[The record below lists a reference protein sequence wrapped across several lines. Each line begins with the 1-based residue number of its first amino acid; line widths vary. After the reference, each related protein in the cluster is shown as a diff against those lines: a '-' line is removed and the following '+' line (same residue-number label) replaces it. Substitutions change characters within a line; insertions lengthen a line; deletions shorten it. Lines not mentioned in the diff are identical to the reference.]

1 MKHARGLVLL
11 EIVMISTLSPAASG
25 RAARIR
31 GSLTRNMRADSVF
44 WWHTLGK
51 TYVGPDGEPT
61 NNDHGEFAW
70 YIAHRLD
77 ATGRYVAVVPR
88 DSAAW
93 RLLRGDVAAALTA
106 RDSRLGLRDY
116 AGRSRPVW
124 STIDPYAEP
133 KGTRSALLC
142 DNAQVAA
149 GLARAAIALRRGEP
163 DDRALADSALAAA
176 LAALAAFEADEHEDP
191 RTRGVYYRFPPDFP
205 IRASEQGQIV
215 PMNYLSTTGRAY
227 LRLAQATGNETFRE
241 RAEAIARFVLSRTKL
256 VDSALFWKYQEG
268 SAIEDIAHGGIT
280 ASFLF
285 MLSPEPRVD
294 GMGVRQALSGTLRK
308 LFVLRGDSLVINDHV
323 DGSKDGNPR
332 YLGAFGQWAEVV
344 PAACDMYE
352 DLTRALWS
360 YSGKLQG
367 GAIVGATALLEAE
380 AVCPGAAA
388 ILRRVEGSVG

>member
-1 MKHARGLVLL
+1 MKCARAVLL
-11 EIVMISTLSPAASG
+11 CEMALASATSALAGGRTASAHVVMS
-25 RAARIR
+25 RDVRVD
-31 GSLTRNMRADSVF
+31 SLF
-44 WWHTLGK
+44 WWHVLRAS
-51 TYVGPDGEPT
+51 YVGPDSEPT
-61 NNDHGEFAW
+61 NNDRGEFAW
-70 YIAHRLD
+70 PIADRLD
-77 ATGRYVAVVPR
+77 ATARYLMIVPS

-93 RLLRGDVAAALTA
+93 RLLRRDVAAALSA

-149 GLARAAIALRRGEP
+149 GLARAAIALRRGKP
-163 DDRALADSALAAA
+163 GDRALADSALAAA
-176 LAALAAFEADEHEDP
+176 LAALAAFEADEHDDS
-191 RTRGVYYRFPPDFP
+191 RTNGVYYRFPPDSP

-215 PMNYLSTTGRAY
+215 PMNYLSATGRAY
-227 LRLAQATGNETFRE
+227 LWLARATGNETCRA
-241 RAEAIARFVLSRTKL
+241 RAEALARFVLSRARL

-268 SAIEDIAHGGIT
+268 SAIEDIGHGGIT
-280 ASFLF
+280 ASFLM

-294 GMGVRQALSGTLRK
+294 GVGVREALSGTLRK
-308 LFVLRGDSLVINDHV
+308 LFILKGDSLVINDHV

-332 YLGAFGQWAEVV
+332 YLGAFGQWAEAV
-344 PAACDMYE
+344 PTACDLYE

-360 YSGKLQG
+360 YRGKLQG
-367 GAIVGATALLEAE
+367 GGIVGATALLEAE

-388 ILRRVEGSVG
+388 ILGRVEGNAG

>member
-11 EIVMISTLSPAASG
+11 EMFLVSTLSPATGG
-25 RAARIR
+25 RTARTR
-31 GSLTRNMRADSVF
+31 GPLTRNMRADSVF
-44 WWHTLGK
+44 WWHTMEK
-51 TYVGPDGEPT
+51 TYVGPDSEPT

-77 ATGRYVAVVPR
+77 ATGRYLAVVAG

-93 RLLRGDVAAALTA
+93 RLLRRDVAAALSA

-149 GLARAAIALRRGEP
+149 GLARAAIALRRGKP
-163 DDRALADSALAAA
+163 GDRALADSALAAA
-176 LAALAAFEADEHEDP
+176 LAALAAFEADEHDDS
-191 RTRGVYYRFPPDFP
+191 RTNGVYYRFPPDSP

-215 PMNYLSTTGRAY
+215 PMNYLSATGRAY
-227 LRLAQATGNETFRE
+227 LWLARATGNETFRA
-241 RAEAIARFVLSRTKL
+241 RAEALARFVLSRARL

-268 SAIEDIAHGGIT
+268 SAIEDIGHGGIT
-280 ASFLF
+280 ASFLM

-294 GMGVRQALSGTLRK
+294 GVGVREALSGTLRK
-308 LFVLRGDSLVINDHV
+308 LFILKGDSLVINDHV

-332 YLGAFGQWAEVV
+332 YLGAFGQWAEAV
-344 PAACDMYE
+344 PTACDLYE

-360 YSGKLQG
+360 YRGKLQG
-367 GAIVGATALLEAE
+367 GGIVGATALLEAE

-388 ILRRVEGSVG
+388 ILGRVEGNAG

>member
-1 MKHARGLVLL
+1 MNRTRVVPLLRGVLL
-11 EIVMISTLSPAASG
+11 CLAGAVGGDVTASG
-25 RAARIR
+25 QVAGPRDARI
-31 GSLTRNMRADSVF
+31 DSVF
-44 WWHTLGK
+44 WWRILRN
-51 TYVGPDGEPT
+51 TYVGPDSEPP
-61 NNDHGEFAW
+61 NNDHGGFAW
-70 YIAHRLD
+70 YIADRLE
-77 ATGRYVAVVPR
+77 ATARYLALVPG

-93 RLLRGDVAAALTA
+93 RLLRRDVAAALSA
-106 RDSRLGLRDY
+106 RDSRRGLRDY

-191 RTRGVYYRFPPDFP
+191 RTKGVYYRFPPDFP

-215 PMNYLSTTGRAY
+215 PMNYLSTAGRAY
-227 LRLAQATGNETFRE
+227 LWLAQATGNEAFRE
-241 RAEAIARFVLSRTKL
+241 RAEALGRFVHSRTKL

-285 MLSPEPRVD
+285 MLSPEPRFD
-294 GMGVRQALSGTLRK
+294 GMGVRQALSGTL
-308 LFVLRGDSLVINDHV
+308 
-323 DGSKDGNPR
+323 
-332 YLGAFGQWAEVV
+332 
-344 PAACDMYE
+344 
-352 DLTRALWS
+352 
-360 YSGKLQG
+360 
-367 GAIVGATALLEAE
+367 
-380 AVCPGAAA
+380 
-388 ILRRVEGSVG
+388 